1 MEEKIAAGRYFCM
14 LYQYTDMV
22 SQEKELYAKNP
33 DCIYMAV
40 DGPRNAAG
48 DNPTLPTTSIAGW
61 TVTMISKNCKDPE
74 RAILFMDYLMSER
87 GQKMIYLGVEGVTY
101 DEVDGKAVLKPEVR
115 ELLDTNRAEYDRL
128 YGADDAYWMLQDNV
142 MQLQWQQEKL
152 SAVAQMENYTKPY
165 LVYNGQAD
173 VTLPAES
180 KAAKADDKITKLWSK
195 TLPKLLLAPSEE
207 EFDAILSSFVDERE
221 ALGFEMVMEQKTE
234 AMQEAKE
241 KLGME

>member
-1 MEEKIAAGRYFCM
+1 
-14 LYQYTDMV
+14 
-22 SQEKELYAKNP
+22 
-33 DCIYMAV
+33 
-40 DGPRNAAG
+40 
-48 DNPTLPTTSIAGW
+48 
-61 TVTMISKNCKDPE
+61 
-74 RAILFMDYLMSER
+74 
-87 GQKMIYLGVEGVTY
+87 
-101 DEVDGKAVLKPEVR
+101 
-115 ELLDTNRAEYDRL
+115 
-128 YGADDAYWMLQDNV
+128 
-142 MQLQWQQEKL
+142 
-152 SAVAQMENYTKPY
+152 MENYTKPY